1 MGFLRSR
8 NCIFAVLV
16 VLSRVMQTLLNA
28 AEIEFLLPKLVDQL
42 LADTRLADLSAL
54 ALVGIKSRGDTLA
67 HRLAA
72 ELQKRTG
79 KTVDVGGLDITM
91 YRDDFNERAAI
102 TIPQGTDM
110 NFRLDGRNVVLVDDV
125 LETGRSVRAALDALV
140 DFGRPNIIRLLVLIE
155 RSKREYPIAADFVGM
170 TLEISNDR
178 KVLVRLKPGDTED
191 VVYAS

>member
-1 MGFLRSR
+1 MGR
-8 NCIFAVLV
+8 LV

-28 AEIEFLLPKLVDQL
+28 AEIELLLPKLVDQL

-110 NFRLDGRNVVLVDDV
+110 NFHLDGRNVVLVDDV